1 MIVVTGANG
10 QLGKGVVDQLLA
22 RVPAERIA
30 VSVRDPEGAKELAE
44 RGVRVRRGDF
54 DDPKTLA
61 DAFEGADQILLV
73 SAASTGD
80 TALRQHRA
88 AIAAARASGA
98 RRVLYTSH
106 MGANPA
112 SPFAPMPD
120 HAETEGVLRAA
131 GVPFTSLRNGFYAAT
146 TVMLLGS
153 ALQTG
158 ELVAPE
164 DGPVSWTAHG
174 DLAEAAAIVLAE
186 EGRFDGVTPALTGA
200 EALDLADVAALA
212 SSVSGRTIKRVTVSD
227 DEYRAGLVSH
237 GVPEGQAEL
246 LVGLFRASR
255 AGEFAEVSPVLGE
268 LLGRAP
274 VSVREV
280 LAAALV

>member
-10 QLGKGVVDQLLA
+10 QLGKGVVDQLLT

-54 DDPKTLA
+54 DVPETLA

-88 AIAAARASGA
+88 AIAAARDSGA

-120 HAETEGVLRAA
+120 HAETEAELLAA

-186 EGRFDGVTPALTGA
+186 EGRFDGVTPSLTGG

-212 SSVSGRTIKRVTVSD
+212 SAVTGRTIKRVTVSD
-227 DEYRAGLVSH
+227 EEYRAGLVSH
-237 GVPEGQAEL
+237 GVPEEQAEL

-255 AGEFAEVSPVLGE
+255 AGEFAEVSPVLGQ

-274 VSVREV
+274 MSVREV

>member
-54 DDPKTLA
+54 DDPETLA
-61 DAFEGADQILLV
+61 AAFEGAEQILLV

-88 AIAAARASGA
+88 AIAAARDSGA

-120 HAETEGVLRAA
+120 HAETEGELLAS

-164 DGPVSWTAHG
+164 DGPVSWTAHV

-186 EGRFDGVTPALTGA
+186 EGRFDGVTPPLTGA
-200 EALDLADVAALA
+200 EALDLADVAAVA
-212 SSVSGRTIKRVTVSD
+212 SAVTGRTIKRVTVSD
-227 DEYRAGLVSH
+227 EEYRAGLVSH

-274 VSVREV
+274 VSVGEV

>member
-54 DDPKTLA
+54 DDPATLA
-61 DAFEGADQILLV
+61 DAFEGAEQILLV

-88 AIAAARASGA
+88 AIAAAHDSGA

-120 HAETEGVLRAA
+120 HAETEAVLGAA

-212 SSVSGRTIKRVTVSD
+212 SAVTGRTVKRVTVSD
-227 DEYRAGLVSH
+227 EEYRAGLVSH

-274 VSVREV
+274 VSVRGV